1 MSEKVIN
8 GVLCFSKDSDLQGA
22 ETEWVSYTSESM
34 TTAFISMRAMFE
46 SAELRAIRAERALN
60 SISENVKD
68 YFGKLF

>member
-34 TTAFISMRAMFE
+34 TTAFISMRAMYE
-46 SAELRAIRAERALN
+46 SADQKAIELDRIIKRIRKN
-60 SISENVKD
+60 TDD
-68 YFGKLF
+68 YFGEQF